1 MISIC
6 WISWG
11 LKRDEIRMNGKIRLI
26 ENFLDME
33 IICIIGC

>member
-6 WISWG
+6 WISWR
-11 LKRDEIRMNGKIRLI
+11 LKRDEIRINVKIRLI
-26 ENFLDME
+26 ENFLGME